1 MGFMTA
7 DGRMWA
13 VQLPVWVT
21 VIISRFVSGFVIGFL
36 VAALLSAGT
45 VSISA
50 QGEISRGTILR
61 FAAVAMVVG
70 VLVTG
75 LVTYMLLPRLSGVTV
90 GVGTAMLATFAGQLV
105 PLIGML
111 AFARA
116 LAGGADPSRTLLLF
130 GGMSPFVALALN
142 VAGIALTAWMLATSS
157 VSSGRSVGARYDL
170 YNRAY
175 RESLDDDT

>member
-1 MGFMTA
+1 M
-7 DGRMWA
+7 
-13 VQLPVWVT
+13 L
-21 VIISRFVSGFVIGFL
+21 
-36 VAALLSAGT
+36 
-45 VSISA
+45 
-50 QGEISRGTILR
+50 
-61 FAAVAMVVG
+61 VG

-111 AFARA
+111 AFVRA
-116 LAGGADPSRTLLLF
+116 VAGGTDPSRTLLLF

-157 VSSGRSVGARYDL
+157 VSSGQIVGARYDL

-175 RESLDDDT
+175 RQSLDDDSY